1 MVEAIVLD
9 VDEGNRKISLGMKQI
24 EPNPWSLIEEKYP
37 IGTHVR
43 GEVKSI
49 TNFGVFIGL
58 EEGIDGLVHVSDIS
72 WTEQI
77 KHPSEKFKKGDV
89 LEAIVLKIDQENEK
103 FSLGIKQ
110 LTPNPWEGIQKRY
123 PLGSSVT
130 GEVTNVTD
138 FGAFVKLEEGVEGLI
153 YSSELASE
161 PVGKPS
167 DVVKPGDTVTALVTK
182 IDPDDQK
189 ISLSIRAL
197 TDREQRET
205 LKRLAAQQATTQT
218 VTFGDLLKE
227 KLAKKETGE

>member
-1 MVEAIVLD
+1 
-9 VDEGNRKISLGMKQI
+9 MKQI

-37 IGTHVR
+37 IGTHVS

-77 KHPSEKFKKGDV
+77 KHPSEKYKKGDTIQ
-89 LEAIVLKIDQENEK
+89 AIVLKIDQENEK

-110 LTPNPWEGIQKRY
+110 LSPNPWEGIQRRY
-123 PLGSSVT
+123 PLGTSVT

-138 FGAFVKLEEGVEGLI
+138 FGAFVKLEEGIEGLI
-153 YSSELASE
+153 YSAELASE
-161 PVGKPS
+161 PVGKPA

-227 KLAKKETGE
+227 KLAKKDTGE